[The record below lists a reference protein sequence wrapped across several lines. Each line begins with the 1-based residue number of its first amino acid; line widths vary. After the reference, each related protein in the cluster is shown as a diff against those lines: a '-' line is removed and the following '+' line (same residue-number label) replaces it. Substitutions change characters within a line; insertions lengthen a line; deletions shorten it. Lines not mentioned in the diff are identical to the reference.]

1 MAAVMNQAAI
11 VKGKC
16 MELFKV
22 CVAFDDGGD
31 VWLGDAF
38 EQADEICLALD
49 CMTPPAS
56 MDLAIGLSGRS
67 QPQYPARVVR
77 LPKSK
82 LEATI
87 DSLHY
92 EYLLPKSLPASL
104 RTARHP
110 AEVPEGYQVEFMSE
124 NYSLKTSISMQ

>member
-1 MAAVMNQAAI
+1 
-11 VKGKC
+11 

-31 VWLGDAF
+31 IWLGDAF
-38 EQADEICLALD
+38 EEADDICLALD
-49 CMTPPAS
+49 RMSSPSATKPEVAHG
-56 MDLAIGLSGRS
+56 IGSKARCSG
-67 QPQYPARVVR
+67 RVVR
-77 LPKSK
+77 LPKSR

-110 AEVPEGYQVEFMSE
+110 AEVPEGYRMEFLAE
-124 NYSLKTSISMQ
+124 NLALKNCGSMQ

>member
-1 MAAVMNQAAI
+1 
-11 VKGKC
+11 

-31 VWLGDAF
+31 IWLGDAF
-38 EQADEICLALD
+38 EESGDICLALD
-49 CMTPPAS
+49 WMTAPCSNDA
-56 MDLAIGLSGRS
+56 AITNKDVMGDRLSAIS
-67 QPQYPARVVR
+67 SKIQCPARVVR

-110 AEVPEGYQVEFMSE
+110 AEVPEGYQVEFLADNAGQKSAAC
-124 NYSLKTSISMQ
+124 MQ

>member
-1 MAAVMNQAAI
+1 
-11 VKGKC
+11 

-22 CVAFDDGGD
+22 CVTFDDGGD
-31 VWLGDAF
+31 IWLGDAF
-38 EQADEICLALD
+38 EEADDICLALD
-49 CMTPPAS
+49 WMSAPCSSDAAFATKPEAVKAS
-56 MDLAIGLSGRS
+56 AHSLNSKTRCPG
-67 QPQYPARVVR
+67 RVVR
-77 LPKSK
+77 LPKSR

-110 AEVPEGYQVEFMSE
+110 AEVPEGYKVEFLAE
-124 NYSLKTSISMQ
+124 NPCLKRGVSMQRIAA

>member
-1 MAAVMNQAAI
+1 
-11 VKGKC
+11 

-31 VWLGDAF
+31 VLLGDAF
-38 EQADEICLALD
+38 EEAGDICLALD
-49 CMTPPAS
+49 WMTAPCSTDA
-56 MDLAIGLSGRS
+56 AITAKPELVHQVNSKARCPG
-67 QPQYPARVVR
+67 RVVR
-77 LPKSK
+77 LPKSR

-92 EYLLPKSLPASL
+92 EYLLPQSLPASL

-110 AEVPEGYQVEFMSE
+110 AEVPEGYKVEFLADSPC
-124 NYSLKTSISMQ
+124 LKRAISMQ